1 MARINTK
8 DASGYRGFLKTENSP
23 SIITHEGAPGYRKDN
38 KTELFMLAI
47 TSFYGEDTFYEEG
60 IKRNERFVELVHK
73 VAVEDPEWIAGFF
86 PWLRKNA
93 NIRTISVVGVLE
105 ATHTFVEND
114 IPGGRK
120 LISDTLSRAD
130 EPGEALAYWHQK
142 YGRNLPKPVKRGIA
156 DAAVRLYT
164 EESFIKYGN
173 RSGDSYGFADVINL
187 THPTPA
193 HSQQSSLFN
202 HILNVRYKPEDS
214 ISVQLPILRNNRHLL
229 GIRVEERKDLLV
241 NSPSTLESSGIT
253 WEQVAG
259 WLQGPM
265 DASAWEAVI
274 PYMKY
279 MALLR
284 NLRNFE
290 EAVIDDHSV

>member
-8 DASGYRGFLKTENSP
+8 DASGYRGFLKTESSP
-23 SIITHEGAPGYRKDN
+23 SALTHEGAPGYHKDS
-38 KTELFMLAI
+38 KTELFMLAV

-60 IKRNERFVELVHK
+60 IKRNIRFVNLVHE
-73 VAVEDPEWIAGFF
+73 VAAEDSEWIAGFF

-105 ATHTFVEND
+105 ATHTFVENN
-114 IPGGRK
+114 IPGGRQ
-120 LISDTLSRAD
+120 LISNTLSRAD

-156 DAAVRLYT
+156 DAAVHLYT

-187 THPTPA
+187 THPTPNTLL
-193 HSQQSSLFN
+193 QNKLFS
-202 HILNVRYKPEDS
+202 HILNVRYYPEFDEFFPS
-214 ISVQLPILRNNRHLL
+214 LKVLANNKHLL

-241 NSPSTLESSGIT
+241 NSPSTLE
-253 WEQVAG
+253 
-259 WLQGPM
+259 
-265 DASAWEAVI
+265 
-274 PYMKY
+274 
-279 MALLR
+279 
-284 NLRNFE
+284 
-290 EAVIDDHSV
+290 